1 MEIFAQ
7 EEAVVMILL
16 PAMVVARVMKRM
28 MVPLVKPVCPI
39 CMERTVIKVG
49 IM

>member
-16 PAMVVARVMKRM
+16 PAMVIAHVMKCM
-28 MVPLVKPVCPI
+28 MASLVRPVSPM